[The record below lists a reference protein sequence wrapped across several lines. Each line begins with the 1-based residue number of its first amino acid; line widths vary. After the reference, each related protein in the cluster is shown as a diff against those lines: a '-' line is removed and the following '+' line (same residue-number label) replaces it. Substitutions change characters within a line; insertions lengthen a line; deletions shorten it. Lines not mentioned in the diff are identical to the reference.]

1 MRTYS
6 NPQELQQYCLA
17 EKRKG
22 KTISFVP
29 TMGFLHEGHASLMR
43 IARARADI
51 LITSIF
57 VNPLQFSANEDLD
70 VYPRDLA
77 RDTQICTAEH
87 VDILFVPEEFYSPKH
102 NTFVHVETL
111 TKTLCGTSR
120 PTHFQGVTTVVARLF
135 GIVQPD
141 VAVFGEKDYQ
151 QLAVIRRMVLDL
163 AMPIEIVGAPLV
175 RDTDGLALSS
185 RNRYLDPTQRKQ
197 GCSISQTLFR
207 IQKHVNMGEHDIHIL
222 RKIAR
227 EILDVDEL
235 DYLEF
240 VDPDSLVTVKS
251 ITHPTRLLIAA
262 WVGQTR
268 LIDNLLLT
276 PPQE

>member
-1 MRTYS
+1 MLTYS
-6 NPQELQQYCLA
+6 NPQELQQYCLS

-22 KTISFVP
+22 KSISFVP

-51 LITSIF
+51 LIASIF

-70 VYPRDLA
+70 VYPRDLD
-77 RDTQICTAEH
+77 RDTKICTAEG
-87 VDILFVPEEFYSPKH
+87 VDILFIPEKFYPHDH

-135 GIVQPD
+135 GVVQPD

-151 QLAVIRRMVLDL
+151 QLAVIRRMTLDL
-163 AMPIEIVGAPLV
+163 AMPIEIIGAPLI
-175 RDTDGLALSS
+175 RDEDGLALSS
-185 RNRYLDPTQRKQ
+185 RNRYLDTKQRQ
-197 GCSISQTLFR
+197 QACSISQTLFR
-207 IQKHVNMGEHDIHIL
+207 IQEHVKTGENDIHLL

-227 EILDVDEL
+227 ETLDVDEL

-240 VDPDSLVTVKS
+240 VDPDNLVTVKS
-251 ITHPTRLLIAA
+251 ITRPTRLLIAA

-276 PPQE
+276 PQRE